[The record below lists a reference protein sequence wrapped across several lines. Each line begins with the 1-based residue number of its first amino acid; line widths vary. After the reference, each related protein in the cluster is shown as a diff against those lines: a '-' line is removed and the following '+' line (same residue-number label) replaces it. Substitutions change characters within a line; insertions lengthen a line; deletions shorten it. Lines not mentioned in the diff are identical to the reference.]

1 MRTADLITEKLT
13 EAFTPE
19 SLTVTDESHLH
30 AGHAG
35 SREGGQT
42 HFRIN
47 IVSHAFKGKSRLDRH
62 RMINTALAAELAG
75 SIHALAIYAA
85 APGE

>member
-1 MRTADLITEKLT
+1 MRTSDLITEKLT
-13 EAFTPE
+13 AAFTPE

-47 IVSHAFKGKSRLDRH
+47 IVSPAFKGKSRLDRH

>member
-1 MRTADLITEKLT
+1 VRTADLITEKLT

-47 IVSHAFKGKSRLDRH
+47 IVSPAFKGKSRLDRH
-62 RMINTALAAELAG
+62 RMINSALAAELAG

-85 APGE
+85 APGD